1 MFNIIVAINKI
12 KGIGMNG
19 SIPWKNKEDM
29 FFFKNITTNTNH
41 LDKQNAIIMGRKTF
55 ESMNEQPL
63 KSRVNFVISKKK
75 YTNVKSFES
84 LNECLA
90 FIKSQNNIEKIYVIG
105 GSQLYKEALKH
116 PDCMG
121 IFLNIIDD
129 YSPCDTF
136 FPNFDDRIYKHMRT
150 MCISE
155 SVTSSLFSRI

>member
-1 MFNIIVAINKI
+1 MFNVIVAINKL

-29 FFFKNITTNTNH
+29 FFFKNITTNTND

-55 ESMNEQPL
+55 ESMNEKPL

-84 LNECLA
+84 LNECLT
-90 FIKSQNNIEKIYVIG
+90 FIKSQKNIEKTYVIG
-105 GSQLYKEALKH
+105 GSQLYKEALNH
-116 PDCMG
+116 SDCMG

-129 YSPCDTF
+129 NSPCDTF
-136 FPNFDDRIYKHMRT
+136 F
-150 MCISE
+150 
-155 SVTSSLFSRI
+155 SRF